1 MKARKLKSYIQKT
14 TILNTL
20 ATENVTVLSVEKRL
34 VSYIQQL

>member
-1 MKARKLKSYIQKT
+1 MKARKLKSYIQRT

-20 ATENVTVLSVEKRL
+20 ATENVTVEKRL